1 MHKKIRSVIL
11 NLSILSES
19 FASDRR
25 AVLSELPER
34 KNLYRH
40 LAGNSRNEN
49 LISKAEMGKT
59 AYFYTPP
66 EGGRMGYT
74 KKSLQELD
82 LIDNF
87 LSNAIASNEEIREPF
102 YRLLLSV
109 LLGKELKEIRVLS
122 QQMIPAAMPEQ
133 RGIRLDVEITEY
145 EEGSV
150 TNVYDLEPH
159 LKDALH
165 LPRHNRYYQAKI
177 DGRYVKRGLKDFSK
191 IPNLYIITITNYDLF
206 GKDYMMYTV
215 RNQCAEVPDLEYNDG
230 LQFIYFYTKGQKG
243 GSQAIKNMLTYL
255 QNSDSKNA
263 VDDATRIIDSY
274 VKTVKKLP
282 EVEAGYMTL
291 GDWMD
296 EIEEEIRESVLEEF
310 RDQLEL
316 RDKRDQELRDIRE
329 QELREELTQEVREEL
344 AQELR
349 EEHIKVFIETLQK
362 YCDSKQEVEAELQEK
377 YPAYA
382 DRAAELVECYWQAG

>member
-1 MHKKIRSVIL
+1 MHKRIRSVIL

-49 LISKAEMGKT
+49 LISKAEMGRA

-122 QQMIPAAMPEQ
+122 QQMIPAAAPEQ

-145 EEGSV
+145 EEGNV

-310 RDQLEL
+310 RDQMEL
-316 RDKRDQELRDIRE
+316 RDKRE
-329 QELREELTQEVREEL
+329 QEVREEL

-382 DRAAELVECYWQAG
+382 DRAAELVERYWQAG